1 MQRSFISGV
10 GLVSPVGNDPCT
22 AWRNVLAGKSGIQR
36 LTQIEVSDL
45 EVQIGGEVRGLDP
58 RIVEVNDRIAARRM
72 DRASLF
78 AVAAALQAISDTGL
92 EASHLGDRG
101 AVVLGAGLSGLLTLQ
116 EQTEHLL
123 QGGPRKVSP
132 LTIPLLMPNAAA
144 ANVCLATGFHG
155 PAYSVSSACASSG
168 HAMIDAAR
176 LIQSGEADVVITGG
190 TEASLTRLG
199 MASFINMRAMAKGY
213 NERPTEAVRPFERD
227 RAGLIMSEGAACLVL
242 ESESHLRAR
251 GGRAYA
257 ELVGHGV
264 TSDAFHLTQ
273 PDPEAAQATRSIAL
287 CLRNSRL
294 NPSDIAG
301 RLYVNAHGTGTKLND
316 AAETLALKQAFASAA
331 EALRIS
337 STKSMTGH
345 LIGAAAALE
354 MVFCSLAL
362 CEGKLPP
369 TINLQ
374 HPDPQCDLNYL
385 AGTAVAAEVDYAMNL
400 SFGFGG
406 HNVCQLIGRVTDS
419 TLRRSLAG

>member
-10 GLVSPVGNDPCT
+10 GLVSPVGNDPYT
-22 AWRNVLAGKSGIQR
+22 AWRNVLAGKSRIQR
-36 LTQIEVSDL
+36 LTQIEVADL

-58 RIVEVNDRIAARRM
+58 RVVEVNDRIAARRM

-92 EASHLGDRG
+92 EASRLGDRG

-116 EQTEHLL
+116 EQTENLL

-168 HAMIDAAR
+168 HAMIDAVR

-257 ELVGHGV
+257 ELIAHGV

-273 PDPEAAQATRSIAL
+273 PDPEATQATRSIAQ

-316 AAETLALKQAFASAA
+316 AAETLALKQAFASSA

-362 CEGKLPP
+362 CDGKLPP
-369 TINLQ
+369 TINLLN
-374 HPDPQCDLNYL
+374 PDPQCDLNYL
-385 AGTAVAAEVDYAMNL
+385 AGTAETAQVDYAMNL

-406 HNVCQLIGRVTDS
+406 HNVCQLIERVTDP